1 MSGYILLDEY
11 SKELSECLNQDMAN
25 ESANKAKAKLYI
37 STYSQNQAKPHF
49 KIEIN
54 NDSCH
59 FDLVTGA
66 AMDEMSENIAKYGKS
81 IQKFYK
87 SKKSWLCDI
96 YNDNLPAKAPISARI
111 TL

>member
-11 SKELSECLNQDMAN
+11 SKGLADCINQDIAS
-25 ESANKAKAKLYI
+25 ESGNKVKAKLYI

-54 NDSCH
+54 NDSCR
-59 FDLVTGA
+59 FDLITGA
-66 AMDEMSENIAKYGKS
+66 AIDEMSENIAKYGKS

-87 SKKSWLCDI
+87 NKKSWLCDI
-96 YNDNLPAKAPISARI
+96 YNDNLPAKAPASARI
-111 TL
+111 